1 MSETNW
7 DEVSYVISS
16 QYRIETMRRLAA
28 GPTTPSEIANAA
40 SVSLSHVSRALQ
52 ELESQSLVTPKVS
65 ENRTKGRVYGL
76 TERGEAIWGTIETEN
91 MV

>member
-16 QYRIETMRRLAA
+16 QYRIETIRRLAS
-28 GPTTPSEIANAA
+28 GPTTPSEIAADA

-52 ELESQSLVTPKVS
+52 ELESQSLVALKVS
-65 ENRTKGRVYGL
+65 EERTKGRVYGL
-76 TERGEAIWGTIETEN
+76 TERGETIWDTIEAQN

>member
-16 QYRIETMRRLAA
+16 QYRIETIRRLAS
-28 GPTTPSEIANAA
+28 GPTTPSEIAADA

-52 ELESQSLVTPKVS
+52 VVERNSLFALKLS
-65 ENRTKGRVYGL
+65 EERT
-76 TERGEAIWGTIETEN
+76 
-91 MV
+91 